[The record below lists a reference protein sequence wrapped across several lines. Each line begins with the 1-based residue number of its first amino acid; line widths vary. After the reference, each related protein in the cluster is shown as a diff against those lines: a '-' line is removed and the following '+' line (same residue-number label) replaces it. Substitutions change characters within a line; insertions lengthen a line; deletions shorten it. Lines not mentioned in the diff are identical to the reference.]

1 MGDIIR
7 KPNRIVTAKYNW
19 SKEMLNVLYYII
31 DELSQKQSKTLD
43 MNLFGETEIKI
54 TYSKI
59 SNGKLDTEQV
69 RNIIKRFSDPK
80 RWIDYEEVKDPVSG
94 KIIEKSTVLIS
105 GMIHEKYSK
114 EITIVVPSLAMPV
127 LLYLGDGFAKIQKT
141 IAFSLNS
148 EYSKR
153 MYELCVK
160 FKDSQGF
167 TYPII
172 EFKEMFGLKNKYKK
186 LSALKAFVLN
196 VAQKELKEKADV
208 YFTFK
213 SDRGKNRKL
222 TKHEVLIFTII
233 DKNNPDNPIDRKG
246 NIVYTMLTIAFP
258 VVESDKALTLFN
270 QIQDHEN
277 YKNIEFRLLRLNDE
291 FKEGS
296 KTTQDLKVLIPYI
309 LKHDFQIKKK

>member
-1 MGDIIR
+1 MGEIIR

-19 SKEMLNVLYYII
+19 SKEMLNILYYMI
-31 DELSQKQSKTLD
+31 DELSQKQSKILD
-43 MNLFGETEIKI
+43 TNLFGETEIKI

-59 SNGKLDTEQV
+59 SNGKLDTEQI
-69 RNIIKRFSDPK
+69 RKIIKRFADPK

-94 KIIEKSTVLIS
+94 KIIDKSTVLIS
-105 GMIHEKYSK
+105 GMIHERYSK
-114 EITIVVPSLAMPV
+114 EITIIVPSLAMPV

-141 IAFSLNS
+141 IAFALQS

-160 FKDSQGF
+160 FKDNQGF
-167 TYPII
+167 TYTIK
-172 EFKEMFGLKNKYKK
+172 EFREMFGLQKKYAK

-196 VAQKELKEKADV
+196 VAQKELKEKAEV

-213 SDRGKNRKL
+213 SERGKNRKL

-233 DKNNPDNPIDRKG
+233 DKESPENPIDRKG
-246 NIVYTMLTIAFP
+246 NIVYSMLTLTYPI
-258 VVESDKALTLFN
+258 VESDKALNLFN

-277 YKNIEFRLLRLNDE
+277 YKQIEFRLLRLNDE
-291 FKEGS
+291 FKSGD
-296 KTTQDLKVLIPYI
+296 KHAHDLKVLIPYI
-309 LKHDFQIKKK
+309 LKNDYKIGYK